1 MSLSCRRCTLE
12 GTSMQEDVP
21 SAEQNAK
28 YATTTTVCGVNIEYA
43 SKVTSPEYGW
53 VQYGVWML

>member
-1 MSLSCRRCTLE
+1 
-12 GTSMQEDVP
+12 MQEDVL

-28 YATTTTVCGVNIEYA
+28 YATTTTVCGVNIEYT

-53 VQYGVWML
+53 VQYGVWMQ

>member
-1 MSLSCRRCTLE
+1 
-12 GTSMQEDVP
+12 MQEDVP

-43 SKVTSPEYGW
+43 PTKVTSPEYGW
-53 VQYGVWML
+53 VQYGVWMQ